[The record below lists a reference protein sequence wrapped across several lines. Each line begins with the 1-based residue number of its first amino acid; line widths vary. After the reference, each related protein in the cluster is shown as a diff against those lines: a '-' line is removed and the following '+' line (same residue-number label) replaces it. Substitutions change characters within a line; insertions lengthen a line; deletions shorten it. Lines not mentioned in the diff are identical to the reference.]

1 VRAGAV
7 AVGFRPEAIKPEA
20 GRAVEGR
27 CRVRL
32 IENLGGELVVHLDA
46 KGSPLIMSFPVS
58 ERAVPVFDSEIPF
71 GLELGDILLFDPADG
86 RRLPY

>member
-1 VRAGAV
+1 
-7 AVGFRPEAIKPEA
+7 
-20 GRAVEGR
+20 
-27 CRVRL
+27 
-32 IENLGGELVVHLDA
+32 VHLDA

-86 RRLPY
+86 RRLSD